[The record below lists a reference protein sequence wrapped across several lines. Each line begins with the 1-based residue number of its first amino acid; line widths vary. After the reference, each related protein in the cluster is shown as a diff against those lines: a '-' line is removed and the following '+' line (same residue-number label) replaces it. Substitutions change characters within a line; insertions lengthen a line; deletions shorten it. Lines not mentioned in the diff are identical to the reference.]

1 MLGSSQ
7 SWVSLSVFFGPL
19 SNFYSPENPTERFF
33 FIGSS
38 GGPGGPTPY
47 RIIVDSGVVL
57 LCTIALAPSSPLVA
71 LAALVYF
78 IVCEPLMRRNLIL
91 VYRPQFDAG
100 GARWPY
106 MFDIVISS
114 LLYGGVLLTTQMLLK
129 QAVGPAV
136 LAALTLIPTFS
147 FYLEA
152 TRKYKPAFDD
162 AALLQTS
169 LLDGWDTAEPSS
181 AQEREEFRRFLVDAH
196 KAAYIPVCIAGSDT
210 DEFLTAEP
218 AVVLSL
224 ETDTDAGAIQIA
236 EEAEFP
242 AAAEDLPA
250 SERTTESERL
260 ARRRRT
266 QRGVT
271 MRRASLVLSAI
282 PSTNKANGGTEDE
295 LLGAD
300 HLALSHSLSSS
311 PTESGVARTT
321 QSRPQRGAT
330 LRRASLVVV
339 ANHRMMTQSSGTASS
354 ASTTTTIGRQA
365 VNLEDVHY
373 DSPFTA
379 ATSRRNLFR

>member
-1 MLGSSQ
+1 MARFQISCSS
-7 SWVSLSVFFGPL
+7 
-19 SNFYSPENPTERFF
+19 ENPTECLF

-152 TRKYKPAFDD
+152 MRKYKPAFDD

-169 LLDGWDTAEPSS
+169 LLDGWDTTEPSS

-218 AVVLSL
+218 AVVLPL
-224 ETDTDAGAIQIA
+224 ETDSDVGAIQIA
-236 EEAEFP
+236 EELEFP
-242 AAAEDLPA
+242 AVDEDVPA
-250 SERTTESERL
+250 SERTTDSERL

-271 MRRASLVLSAI
+271 MRRASLVLSAF
-282 PSTNKANGGTEDE
+282 PSTNNANGGTTGDD
-295 LLGAD
+295 LLDAD
-300 HLALSHSLSSS
+300 HLTLSRSLSSS

-321 QSRPQRGAT
+321 QRRPQRGAT

-339 ANHRMMTQSSGTASS
+339 ANQKMMAQSSGSASA
-354 ASTTTTIGRQA
+354 ASTTTTTVQRA

-379 ATSRRNLFR
+379 ATSRRNLFH